1 MLSEF
6 ANFQQNPQ
14 QYLLSKGL
22 NIPQEVMNSPQQA
35 VQYIISHGM
44 GTNEQLEQFK
54 TMLGMFK

>member
-14 QYLLSKGL
+14 QYLLSKGF

-35 VQYIISHGM
+35 VQYIISNGM